1 MKRKEVE
8 TMNKVYTT
16 LVETL
21 STSSVILSIII
32 SINIIP
38 PIDCLAQCCASSR
51 ILDSS
56 HIYILH
62 LSALIML
69 KCWHQ
74 PLIAGKTESAQW
86 QPWLW
91 EITAQPSWQLYDCGS
106 DRPCALE
113 LISCPG
119 HILPC
124 CSTKLKSNRTHTLPW
139 RYHWAFSALGETSTI
154 ILSMFQTPDDSGVYF

>member
-1 MKRKEVE
+1 
-8 TMNKVYTT
+8 MNKVYTT

-38 PIDCLAQCCASSR
+38 PIDCLAQCCSSSR
-51 ILDSS
+51 ILDSY

-74 PLIAGKTESAQW
+74 TLIAGKKDRECSVTALALGNYSSALLAAL
-86 QPWLW
+86 WLW
-91 EITAQPSWQLYDCGS
+91 LWQ
-106 DRPCALE
+106 A
-113 LISCPG
+113 SCSG
-119 HILPC
+119 AHL
-124 CSTKLKSNRTHTLPW
+124 LPW
-139 RYHWAFSALGETSTI
+139 AHPPLLQAEVKQDTHISMEASLS
-154 ILSMFQTPDDSGVYF
+154 ILSFGGKRAPFSPCFKQLMTLGFLFNYTCC